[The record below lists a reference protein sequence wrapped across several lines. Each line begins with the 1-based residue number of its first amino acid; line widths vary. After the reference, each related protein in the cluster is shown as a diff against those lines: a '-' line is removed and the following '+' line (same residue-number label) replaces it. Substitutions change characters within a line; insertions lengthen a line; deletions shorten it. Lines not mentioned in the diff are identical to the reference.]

1 MPNIIKFNDYV
12 QINPDS
18 KILTL
23 SKEEKIK
30 ITDNLITNSYTRGKG
45 LVITYDL
52 SHAGRKINNRV
63 YSARGQRKGIES
75 LTSPFNKPILRH
87 HDQLTDP
94 IGRFIGGEYQDLS
107 EHIMGHLKNDLSAYN
122 QLRHAFD
129 SDEPEYMYRSLRKY
143 ELLSDSNWPGL
154 GRMRVKANI
163 TDEDAIKKFLDG
175 RYLTFSAGSSTNR
188 HVCSICNS
196 DWASDGPCEHRHGQD
211 YDGEM
216 CVFVCGDFI
225 VHEGSVVNTPA
236 DNFSQVV
243 SIERMTD
250 SELPINEK
258 QIKDSNAI
266 EIIFTDFEMDNN
278 NDVQNERGSSDE
290 SNTNEKTNET
300 QEDNKKTTQEI
311 LEDFDFL
318 ILNDEKT
325 FKVPAG
331 AKGNAQQVLD
341 WKEKYG
347 SEVKGMT
354 SVGWTRARQLAT
366 KSEIG
371 LSTVKRMAMFNR
383 HRKNAT
389 VDPKFKSEPWKDRGH
404 VAWLGWGGTSG
415 IDWAIKISEANN
427 DSLEPE
433 DAERS
438 SPEGK
443 GAKTPAKPSERIK
456 GSKVN
461 EKGSASNSSK
471 SIEVGSV
478 LESLKAKVKEHNE
491 KHGDKEGKKVTLG
504 MLKAVYRRGAGAF
517 SNTHRPGMSRSGWGV
532 ARVNAFLKLVRSGSP
547 SNPKY
552 TTDNDLLPAG
562 HPKKSNTKQKTEKDF
577 NMSNENNE
585 LDNDLLEPVSEP
597 TQEEQQA
604 HDDSFNDNQ
613 EIDWFTLDLALT
625 ALMEDKALSAEARNR
640 LPTDVFCGPDK
651 TFPVPDCAHVTA
663 ARRLINQSKLSDD
676 QKKKVLSCVSGKSK
690 SMECEKS
697 KDQSDIESLQIKY
710 DSAISRISE
719 LEEKIK
725 QMLELF
731 AAKSENKDAELNV
744 NNDSQNNVNID
755 TNISVKNDT
764 ENTVK
769 NNKNNLDLLTKNV
782 ENPSQHLGDSE
793 NVINTKPTT
802 KLDAFEQNICDQYF
816 SIKTQYGVDAAEDYL
831 FTQASYLPR
840 GFHPENFTNN

>member
-18 KILTL
+18 RILSL
-23 SKEEKIK
+23 SKEDKIK
-30 ITDNLITNSYTRGKG
+30 ITDNLITNSYTKGKG

-52 SHAGRKINNRV
+52 SHSGRKINNRI

-75 LTSPFNKPILRH
+75 LTNPFNKPILRH
-87 HDQLTDP
+87 HDQHSDP

-107 EHIMGHLKNDLSAYN
+107 EHIMGHLKNDLAAYN

-129 SDEPEYMYRSLRKY
+129 SDEPEHIYRSLSKY
-143 ELLSDSNWPGL
+143 SLLKNTDWPGV

-196 DWASDGPCEHRHGQD
+196 DWASDGPCEHDHGRD

-216 CVFVCGDFI
+216 CVFVCGDFN

-250 SELPINEK
+250 SELPVNEK
-258 QIKDSNAI
+258 QIKDNNAI
-266 EIIFTDFEMDNN
+266 EIIFTDFEMDND
-278 NDVQNERGSSDE
+278 NDIQNERGSSDE

-300 QEDNKKTTQEI
+300 QENNKETTQEI
-311 LEDFDFL
+311 LEDFDLFN
-318 ILNDEKT
+318 LNDEKT

-341 WKEKYG
+341 WKEKHG

-354 SVGWTRARQLAT
+354 SVGWARARQLAT
-366 KSEIG
+366 KPEIG

-389 VDPKFKSEPWKDRGH
+389 VDPKFKSEPWKDRGY

-427 DSLEPE
+427 DEVE

-456 GSKVN
+456 GSEVN
-461 EKGSASNSSK
+461 KEGSASNSSK

-517 SNTHRPGMSRSGWGV
+517 SSTHRPGMSRSGWGV

-552 TTDNDLLPAG
+552 TTDNDLLPSG
-562 HPKKSNTKQKTEKDF
+562 HPKKSNNKSKTEKDF

-585 LDNDLLEPVSEP
+585 LDNDLLEPVVEP
-597 TQEEQQA
+597 TPEEQQA
-604 HDDSFNDNQ
+604 HDDSFSDDLD
-613 EIDWFTLDLALT
+613 IDWFTLDLALT

-651 TFPVPDCAHVTA
+651 SFPVPDCAHVTA
-663 ARRLINQSKLSDD
+663 ARRLINQSKISDD
-676 QKKKVLSCVSGKSK
+676 QKKKVLACVNTKAK
-690 SMECEKS
+690 TLECESSS
-697 KDQSDIESLQIKY
+697 KNDYEELKKNYNDALIKINLLEDKFKQILEFLANKGLEIDKPIEDQESVNKVQ
-710 DSAISRISE
+710 
-719 LEEKIK
+719 
-725 QMLELF
+725 
-731 AAKSENKDAELNV
+731 ENSV
-744 NNDSQNNVNID
+744 NNDAENSVNID
-755 TNISVKNDT
+755 TIILAKND
-764 ENTVK
+764 
-769 NNKNNLDLLTKNV
+769 KNNLDLLNKKV
-782 ENPSQHLGDSE
+782 ENPSEHLKADDE
-793 NVINTKPTT
+793 VKTT
-802 KLDAFEQNICDQYF
+802 VQQSKLAAYEQTVVDTYKQYVEQF
-816 SIKTQYGVDAAEDYL
+816 GLDAAEEYL
-831 FTQASYLPR
+831 YSKSAYLPR
-840 GFHPENFTNN
+840 GFHPNNF